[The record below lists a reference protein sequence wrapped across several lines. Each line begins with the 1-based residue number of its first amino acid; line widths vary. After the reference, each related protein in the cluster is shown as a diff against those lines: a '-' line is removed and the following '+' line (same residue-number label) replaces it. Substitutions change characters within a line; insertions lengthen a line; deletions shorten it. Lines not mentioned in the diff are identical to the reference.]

1 MMSLPSR
8 RPSRSRLATPTS
20 GRGSRARSW
29 QRGTGLVAGA
39 VLTGTLVAGCGGI
52 FIGIGGDD
60 PSEESRSTDTT
71 TSESSDPS
79 ESETGT
85 DTSSDE
91 ESSNPDE
98 SSTDDPES
106 PSPTDADSGSLTDD
120 QTDPAPTSDDVAP
133 TDSGEV
139 PPVGPIDPTNGS
151 DPESDPDGDS
161 ATDGTTPFP
170 TDSES
175 DSGPGGDPSSS
186 GDESDSASEGGP
198 SSSDESS
205 PSSSID
211 GDQPADARGRVIEEP
226 GIPHRGEAY
235 RWESGLVAHITQG
248 EPFVPS
254 SAAAGSEG
262 YSQFLLF
269 EVTLTNRSP
278 QEFRLSDFRIGGQS
292 AGEPA
297 SRVFD
302 SGNGINSLPAQD
314 LGMGETSTFP
324 VVFGVRDP
332 EDTVL
337 DVVQAFELSDRIVFL
352 PPKD

>member
-8 RPSRSRLATPTS
+8 RSSRSRLATPAS
-20 GRGSRARSW
+20 GRGARAPSW

-39 VLTGTLVAGCGGI
+39 LLTGTLVAGCGGI
-52 FIGIGGDD
+52 SIGIGGDD

-71 TSESSDPS
+71 TSESSEPS
-79 ESETGT
+79 ESETST
-85 DTSSDE
+85 ETSSDD

-98 SSTDDPES
+98 SSTDAPES
-106 PSPTDADSGSLTDD
+106 TSPTDADSGSLTDD
-120 QTDPAPTSDDVAP
+120 QTDPAPTS
-133 TDSGEV
+133 GEV
-139 PPVGPIDPTNGS
+139 PPVGPTDPTDGS
-151 DPESDPDGDS
+151 DPESDPDSHS

-170 TDSES
+170 TDSQS
-175 DSGPGGDPSSS
+175 HSGPGGDPSSS
-186 GDESDSASEGGP
+186 GDESDSASEGDP
-198 SSSDESS
+198 SPSDESS

-235 RWESGLVAHITQG
+235 RWESGLVAHITPG
-248 EPFVPS
+248 ESFVPS

-292 AGEPA
+292 AGEQA